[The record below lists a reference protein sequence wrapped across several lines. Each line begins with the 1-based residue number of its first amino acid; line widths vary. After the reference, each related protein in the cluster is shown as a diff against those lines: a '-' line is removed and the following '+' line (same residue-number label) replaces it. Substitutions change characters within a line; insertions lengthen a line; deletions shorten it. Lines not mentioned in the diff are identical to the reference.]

1 MGDHV
6 LSSTEEEKDVGVTV
20 TSNLKPAAHS
30 ARAAR
35 TATLVLSQIGRS
47 FTYRDKNIFIKLY
60 TRYVRPHLEFASQA
74 WSPWHQK
81 DIEVL
86 ERVQKRAVNMDG
98 GLAGKSYEEKLA
110 ELRLDSLSDRHI
122 EADLVL
128 LFKVLKGQCM
138 VNKNRW
144 ADMAARDNIIT
155 RAAMENLSLKNPFA
169 RTEKRANFYT
179 VRICDTWN
187 GLPYNIRAAR
197 TVSQFKLSYRAYR
210 DSTRRGPGA
219 GQRTTNH

>member
-1 MGDHV
+1 M
-6 LSSTEEEKDVGVTV
+6 
-20 TSNLKPAAHS
+20 
-30 ARAAR
+30 
-35 TATLVLSQIGRS
+35 VLSQIGRS

-86 ERVQKRAVNMDG
+86 ERVQKRAVNMVG

-110 ELRLDSLSDRHI
+110 ELRLDSLSDRRI

-128 LFKVLKGQCM
+128 LFKVLKGQCT

-155 RAAMENLSLKNPFA
+155 RAAMDNLSLKKPFA

>member
-1 MGDHV
+1 VANQIQGEEDQADLQRTLDSMIDWASQWGMEFNREKCKVMHFGKRNPKHRCHMGDHV

-20 TSNLKPAAHS
+20 TSNLKPAAHC

-86 ERVQKRAVNMDG
+86 ERVQKRAVNMVG

-110 ELRLDSLSDRHI
+110 ELRLDSLSDRRI
-122 EADLVL
+122 EADLVGI
-128 LFKVLKGQCM
+128 VVQG
-138 VNKNRW
+138 
-144 ADMAARDNIIT
+144 
-155 RAAMENLSLKNPFA
+155 S
-169 RTEKRANFYT
+169 KRPMY
-179 VRICDTWN
+179 
-187 GLPYNIRAAR
+187 GE
-197 TVSQFKLSYRAYR
+197 
-210 DSTRRGPGA
+210 
-219 GQRTTNH
+219 